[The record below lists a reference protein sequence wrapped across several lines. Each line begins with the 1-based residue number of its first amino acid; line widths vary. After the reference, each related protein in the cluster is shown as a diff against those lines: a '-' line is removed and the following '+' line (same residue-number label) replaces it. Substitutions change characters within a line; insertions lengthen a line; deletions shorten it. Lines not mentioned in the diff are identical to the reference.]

1 MDFDKIRII
10 AVVGLSDKPDKAS
23 YKVARY
29 LQNCGYKIIPVNPTV
44 ETVLGEKAYPDILSI
59 PEDIKIDAVDI
70 FRKPEAVM
78 PFVLQAIQ
86 RDGVKIVWMQ
96 EGIVNETAAE
106 VARQAGLEVIMDK
119 CILKEHQKCKLNS

>member
-1 MDFDKIRII
+1 MDFDKITII
-10 AVVGLSDKPDKAS
+10 AVVGLSDKPEKAS

-29 LQNCGYKIIPVNPTV
+29 LQNCGYRVIPVNPTV
-44 ETVLGEKAYPDILSI
+44 EMVLGEKAYPDIPSI

-78 PFVLQAIQ
+78 PFVLQAVQ

-119 CILKEHQKCKLNS
+119 CILKEHKRCKLNY